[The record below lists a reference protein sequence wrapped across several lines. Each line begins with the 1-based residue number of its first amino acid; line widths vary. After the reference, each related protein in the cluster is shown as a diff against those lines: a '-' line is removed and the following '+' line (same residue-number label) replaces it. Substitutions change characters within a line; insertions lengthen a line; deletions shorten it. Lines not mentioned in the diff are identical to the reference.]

1 VTRVAAYCSGGGG
14 GGVLDR
20 VKLWGVIIFF

>member
-1 VTRVAAYCSGGGG
+1 VAAYCSGGGGG

-20 VKLWGVIIFF
+20 VKLWGIIIFF